1 VPDTY
6 VCSDCRG
13 TTDRSYGVRYIVVT
27 CEECGRHGRH
37 VHESLVSLLD
47 AVPEDD
53 RPDDWD
59 DRPLDERLLAA
70 LEQGYI
76 TLGDARVT
84 E

>member
-1 VPDTY
+1 
-6 VCSDCRG
+6 
-13 TTDRSYGVRYIVVT
+13 VRYIVVT
-27 CEECGRHGRH
+27 CGECGRHGRH